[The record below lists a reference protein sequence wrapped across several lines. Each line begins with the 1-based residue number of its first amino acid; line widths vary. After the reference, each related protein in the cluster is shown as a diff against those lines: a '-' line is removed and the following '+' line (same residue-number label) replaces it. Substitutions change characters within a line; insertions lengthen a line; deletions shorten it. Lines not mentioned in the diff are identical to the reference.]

1 MALPLLIGGA
11 ECGPAN
17 PLQGLSKRFDQDRGV
32 QQDQFG
38 VGRAGPSRQTFR
50 TQQAGPSVVDQ
61 DAARFFSA
69 GSPQPLTTNRAFD
82 FSALSSSLP
91 ALNAHQEHHQQPNVL
106 SGWAADFMLQQPSA
120 SSSSHELVAAISS
133 AQRSSTPRL
142 QHPLPWSGVAAQGPS
157 QRPFFLPQM
166 PMNISTPPSAMHD
179 TQLNWDHEFESQ
191 EQLLHKQEDQFRQ
204 IQGEQDELART
215 AGMLLETVQG
225 ENNPKFQNSQFMGL
239 MRQLRDRDIVVDGN
253 QMVENDGSY
262 APTTYSTPSASLK
275 GKGKAVELPPVVQ
288 TASDYASRT
297 RENLKVIDENNNNDA
312 YFMRENAEYSQFWSD
327 VEATKPNHVIANP
340 TWDRLQ
346 DDWDRLEAEASAI
359 KPLNNYQF
367 QENNPYF
374 LGDSTRTR
382 NHTLHSDERLS
393 VFESVLELE
402 AAVQRDITN
411 ARAWY
416 ELGVKQ
422 QENEREQKA
431 LQALSRAVELDPEH
445 IESWLALAISQTNDG
460 NRGGTYNA
468 VWEWVKRNPNPRYAS
483 LRREIPSKVDEWT
496 PEVCQSLVECLMG
509 MARLGNDAG
518 GIDADVQIA
527 LAVLFNSSEDYTKA
541 QDCFRTAL
549 AIRPND
555 WLLYNRVGATM
566 ANSGHAEDALQYYY
580 RALEMNPTYIRARYN
595 LGISCI
601 SLRRYEEA
609 AQHILD
615 ALALQDADAAPD
627 SEKLN
632 DKRGIMS
639 RALWDSLKTACL
651 HLQRLDLAVLCD
663 TKDLQGL
670 SDFVSALYNI

>member
-38 VGRAGPSRQTFR
+38 IGHAGPSRQTFR

-69 GSPQPLTTNRAFD
+69 GSPQPLTSNRAFD
-82 FSALSSSLP
+82 FSALGSALP
-91 ALNAHQEHHQQPNVL
+91 PLNAHQEHHQQPNVL

-120 SSSSHELVAAISS
+120 SSSSHEQVAAISS
-133 AQRSSTPRL
+133 AQRSSTSL
-142 QHPLPWSGVAAQGPS
+142 VQHPLPWSSVAAQGPS

-166 PMNISTPPSAMHD
+166 LMNIPTPPSAMHD
-179 TQLNWDHEFESQ
+179 TQLNWEHEFESQ
-191 EQLLHKQEDQFRQ
+191 EQLLHKQEDQSRQ

-239 MRQLRDRDIVVDGN
+239 MRQLRDRNIVVDGN

-275 GKGKAVELPPVVQ
+275 GKGKAVELPPVQ
-288 TASDYASRT
+288 TTSNFASRT
-297 RENLKVIDENNNNDA
+297 RENLKVIDQNTTNDD
-312 YFMRENAEYSQFWSD
+312 YFMRENAEYSKFWSD
-327 VEATKPNHVIANP
+327 VEATKPNQATANP

-346 DDWDRLEAEASAI
+346 NDWDRLEAEASAI

-382 NHTLHSDERLS
+382 NRTLHSDTRSS

-445 IESWLALAISQTNDG
+445 IESWLALAVSQTNDG
-460 NRGGTYNA
+460 NRNGTYNA
-468 VWEWVKRNPNPRYAS
+468 VWEWVQRNPNPRYTS

-496 PEVCQSLVECLMG
+496 PEVCQRLVECLMG

-549 AIRPND
+549 AIRPDD

-580 RALEMNPTYIRARYN
+580 RALEMNPAYIRARYN

-663 TKDLQGL
+663 AKDL
-670 SDFVSALYNI
+670 

>member
-1 MALPLLIGGA
+1 MSLPLLVGGA
-11 ECGPAN
+11 ECGPVN

-69 GSPQPLTTNRAFD
+69 GSPQPLTASRAFD
-82 FSALSSSLP
+82 FSALGSSLP
-91 ALNAHQEHHQQPNVL
+91 ALNAQQDHYPQPNAL
-106 SGWAADFMLQQPSA
+106 SGWAADFMLQQPSV
-120 SSSSHELVAAISS
+120 SSSSHDRVAAVSPS
-133 AQRSSTPRL
+133 QSSSTPRL
-142 QHPLPWSGVAAQGPS
+142 HYSPPWNNVAAYGPS
-157 QRPFFLPQM
+157 QRPVFLPQI
-166 PMNISTPPSAMHD
+166 PKNISNPPSVMHD
-179 TQLNWDHEFESQ
+179 TRVSWDNEFESQ
-191 EQLLHKQEDQFRQ
+191 EQLLHKQEDQSRQ

-239 MRQLRDRDIVVDGN
+239 MRQLRDRTIVVDGN

-262 APTTYSTPSASLK
+262 ARTTYSTPSASLK
-275 GKGKAVELPPVVQ
+275 GKGKAVELPPVTQ
-288 TASDYASRT
+288 TTFASRT
-297 RENLKVIDENNNNDA
+297 KENLNVIDQLNDNDA
-312 YFMRENAEYSQFWSD
+312 YFKQENAEYSQFWSD
-327 VEATKPNHVIANP
+327 VEATKPDQVTANSA
-340 TWDRLQ
+340 WDRLQ
-346 DDWDRLEAEASAI
+346 SDWDRLETEASAI

-367 QENNPYF
+367 QGNNPY
-374 LGDSTRTR
+374 LVGDSTRTR
-382 NHTLHSDERLS
+382 NHAIHSDERLS

-431 LQALSRAVELDPEH
+431 LQALGRAVELDPEH

-460 NRGGTYNA
+460 NRSGTYGA
-468 VWEWVKRNPNPRYAS
+468 VWEWVKRNPNPKYAS
-483 LRREIPSKVDEWT
+483 LRGEIPPKVDEWT
-496 PEVCQSLVECLMG
+496 PDVCQSLVECLMG

-549 AIRPND
+549 AIRPDD

-627 SEKLN
+627 NEKLN

-663 TKDLQGL
+663 QKDLQG
-670 SDFVSALYNI
+670 FREKFMNVHV

>member
-1 MALPLLIGGA
+1 MALPLLVGEA
-11 ECGPAN
+11 ECGPVN

-38 VGRAGPSRQTFR
+38 IGRAGPSRQTFR
-50 TQQAGPSVVDQ
+50 TQQAAPIVDQ

-69 GSPQPLTTNRAFD
+69 SPPLPLTTSRAFD
-82 FSALSSSLP
+82 FSAVGSSLP
-91 ALNAHQEHHQQPNVL
+91 AIHAQKDNHQQPSVL
-106 SGWAADFMLQQPSA
+106 SGWAADFMLQQPTASSA
-120 SSSSHELVAAISS
+120 SHEQVAAISPS
-133 AQRSSTPRL
+133 SQRSSTPHL
-142 QHPLPWSGVAAQGPS
+142 HYSLPWNSAAAHGPA
-157 QRPFFLPQM
+157 QRPAFLPQLS
-166 PMNISTPPSAMHD
+166 MNISNPQSAMHD
-179 TQLNWDHEFESQ
+179 TQLSWEKEFESQ
-191 EQLLHKQEDQFRQ
+191 EQLHVQEDQFRQ
-204 IQGEQDELART
+204 LQGEQDELART

-225 ENNPKFQNSQFMGL
+225 EHNPKFQNSQFMGL
-239 MRQLRDRDIVVDGN
+239 MRQLRDRTIVVDGN

-275 GKGKAVELPPVVQ
+275 GKGKAVEQLPMGQ
-288 TASDYASRT
+288 IASASRT
-297 RENLKVIDENNNNDA
+297 RENLNAIDQLDINDA
-312 YFMRENAEYSQFWSD
+312 YFKQENAEYSQFWSN
-327 VEATKPNHVIANP
+327 VQATRPNQVAANP

-346 DDWDRLEAEASAI
+346 NDWDRLEAEASAI
-359 KPLNNYQF
+359 RPLNNYQF
-367 QENNPYF
+367 QENNPY
-374 LGDSTRTR
+374 LVGDSTRTR
-382 NHTLHSDERLS
+382 NHRMHSDERLS

-411 ARAWY
+411 AKAWY

-431 LQALSRAVELDPEH
+431 LQALGRAVELDPGH

-460 NRGGTYNA
+460 NRGGTYSA
-468 VWEWVKRNPNPRYAS
+468 VWEWVQRNPNPRYAS
-483 LRREIPSKVDEWT
+483 LWKELPRQVDEWT
-496 PEVCQSLVECLMG
+496 PERCQALVGCLMG
-509 MARLGNDAG
+509 MARLDHDAG

-549 AIRPND
+549 AVRPDD

-580 RALEMNPTYIRARYN
+580 RALEMNPTYIRARFN

-615 ALALQDADAAPD
+615 ALALQDADSAPD

-651 HLQRLDLAVLCD
+651 HIQRLDLAVLCD
-663 TKDLQGL
+663 QKDLQGFRDKFTNL
-670 SDFVSALYNI
+670 DV